1 MEPPRAPTAALAG
14 EAARGAAQAYLDEL
28 KHQRRLSDHTVVNY
42 RRDIDQL
49 LALSGERS
57 LDALASQDIRRFI
70 AHLHGRG
77 LSGRSIARTL
87 SAWRG
92 FYRWLARHRGITANP
107 CQTLRAPK
115 SRKSLPAALSPD
127 QAQRLLDAEPAD
139 LLELRDKA
147 MFELFYS
154 SGLRLAEL
162 AAIDVDGG
170 LDLAQQQVQVTGKR
184 RKTRTVPVGAAAR
197 TALAAWLA
205 RRAELAAPQEPGL
218 FVSRRGGRLSRRM
231 IQARLERWAK
241 KQGLGARVHPHV
253 LRHSFAS
260 HVLQSSGDL
269 RAVQEMLGHASIS
282 TTQVYT
288 HLDFQHLAKVYDA
301 AHPRAKKK

>member
-1 MEPPRAPTAALAG
+1 MEPPRASAAALAG
-14 EAARGAAQAYLDEL
+14 DAARDAAQAYLDEL
-28 KHQRRLSDHTVVNY
+28 KHQRRVSDHTVVNY
-42 RRDIDQL
+42 RRDIEQL
-49 LALSGERS
+49 LALSGERA

-70 AHLHGRG
+70 GQLHGRG

-107 CQTLRAPK
+107 CHTLRAPK

-127 QAQRLLDAEPAD
+127 QAQRLLDGEPAD

-162 AAIDVDGG
+162 AAIDVEGG

-197 TALAAWLA
+197 AALAAWLA

-231 IQARLERWAK
+231 IQARLDRWAK
-241 KQGLGARVHPHV
+241 KQGLGARVHPHL